1 MTLIEAARQ
10 NEAVVRAG
18 DDSVG
23 CTARHA
29 IVEAERARRQALVLD
44 DRGLVH
50 LRPRVCGWLL
60 V

>member
-1 MTLIEAARQ
+1 MKPSSALAMT
-10 NEAVVRAG
+10 
-18 DDSVG
+18 
-23 CTARHA
+23 A